1 MGIFVA
7 FAAIGC
13 AEESKVET
21 KSASYAAY
29 DMAGAAPAAAAMPPA
44 PSERAAAP
52 GGTMGAPVPPA
63 MPRKIIYNAQVT
75 LVVESVG
82 SLEQELEK
90 LCTESGG
97 YIAEK
102 TISGSAHEKRQGTWK
117 VRIPS
122 DRFNAFLASVG
133 RLGEMQQN
141 HIDSQDVTQEY
152 YDLEA
157 RISNKQ
163 QEEKRL
169 QKHLDDSTGKLE
181 DILAVER
188 ELSRVRGEVEQMQGR
203 LRYLANQTDLSTVTI
218 SASELVDYTPPVSP
232 TFAAQ
237 IGRTF
242 RESTQL
248 LADFGKGVVLVAV
261 AAAPWVPVVALVV
274 IPIWLLIRR
283 TWASFRLR
291 RSA

>member
-1 MGIFVA
+1 
-7 FAAIGC
+7 
-13 AEESKVET
+13 
-21 KSASYAAY
+21 
-29 DMAGAAPAAAAMPPA
+29 
-44 PSERAAAP
+44 
-52 GGTMGAPVPPA
+52 MGAPVPPS
-63 MPRKIIYNAQVT
+63 MPRKIIYDAQVT

-90 LCTESGG
+90 LCTQSGG

-102 TISGSAHEKRQGTWK
+102 TISGSSHEKRQGTWK

-163 QEEKRL
+163 QERL

-218 SASELVDYTPPVSP
+218 SASELMNYTPPVSP

-274 IPIWLLIRR
+274 IPTWLLIRR
-283 TWASFRLR
+283 RWVAVRLR
-291 RSA
+291 RAA